1 MYRVAVAME
10 ETEQENLQRILQESF
25 SEAWEFFTII
35 KQEELLEIVEERKAD
50 IVFLS
55 LSLEKFSGLK
65 ALHSLREKNKN
76 IHVCVFSSFFAAD
89 MVTEVVMCGVDAYLT
104 VPIKKVQVKQATA
117 KIIAELEEEKIQ
129 WINQKGREHYIQQTR
144 NILEYG
150 FLYTILFEQM
160 NEKYLHAYCDALGM
174 MYQGF
179 MLSVYPLNGVQDKED
194 IVEKLQKKIKEIM
207 GRYERSMVSPKMFER
222 FIIYC
227 SWSKGDMSER
237 QKKEYLS
244 GIGHDLKKGILDDIG
259 ISVRIGIGN
268 VYPIKDI
275 YLSYQEAVNSIYFK
289 NKDNVMLFH
298 RDEGFLSHREYIDM
312 LNSLLDAVKFG
323 KSEALDIFSQILL
336 CLKELEYDAKINKI
350 LQIMVL
356 SCHVAPLEGENELQF
371 LNCTEF
377 LKELEGITEVEVWA
391 YRKFEYL
398 FKLIS
403 ESHSAGVPEII
414 HSAMRYIESHYTSE
428 ISLEDVA
435 KHVGVSPQH
444 FSKIFKKQTGT
455 NYVDWIT
462 HLRIEKA
469 MQYMNVG
476 DRTIKEICF
485 LVGYKDPNY
494 FSRIFKKIVGVTPSE
509 YATGN
514 KVLKKNRKTV
524 NW

>member
-1 MYRVAVAME
+1 MYRVAVVME
-10 ETEQENLQRILQESF
+10 ETEQENLQQILQESF
-25 SEAWEFFTII
+25 SETWEFLTIK
-35 KQEELLEIVEERKAD
+35 KQEELLKIVEEGETAL
-50 IVFLS
+50 VFLS
-55 LSLEKFSGLK
+55 LSMENFSGLK
-65 ALHSLREKNKN
+65 ALQSLREKNKN

-89 MVTEVVMCGVDAYLT
+89 MVTEVVMYGVDAYLS
-104 VPIKKVQVKQATA
+104 VPIKKVQIKQAVA
-117 KIIAELEEEKIQ
+117 KIIAKLEEEKIQ
-129 WINQKGREHYIQQTR
+129 WIHQKGRENYLVQTK

-150 FLYTILFEQM
+150 FLYTILFEEM
-160 NEKYLHAYCDALGM
+160 NEKYLHEYCDALGM

-179 MLSVYPLNGVQDKED
+179 MISIHPLKGLQDEE
-194 IVEKLQKKIKEIM
+194 VVAEKLQKKIKEIM

-222 FIIYC
+222 FIIYS
-227 SWSKGDMSER
+227 SWSKEDMSEQ
-237 QKKEYLS
+237 QKREYLTR
-244 GIGHDLKKGILDDIG
+244 IGYDLKKGIMDEFDIP
-259 ISVRIGIGN
+259 VRIGVGN

-275 YLSYQEAVNSIYFK
+275 YLSYQEAVNSVYFK

-298 RDEGFLSHREYIDM
+298 RDEGILSHSEYIDM
-312 LNSLLDAVKFG
+312 LNRLLDAVKFG
-323 KSEALDIFSQILL
+323 KSEALDLFSQILL

-356 SCHVAPLEGENELQF
+356 SCHVAPLDGENELQF

-403 ESHSAGVPEII
+403 ESHSAGVPATI
-414 HSAMRYIESHYTSE
+414 HSAMKYIESHYTSE

-435 KHVGVSPQH
+435 RHVGVSPQH
-444 FSKIFKKQTGT
+444 FSKVFKNQTGT

-469 MQYMNVG
+469 MQYINVG

-494 FSRIFKKIVGVTPSE
+494 FSRIFKKMVGMTPSE
-509 YATGN
+509 YASGN
-514 KVLKKNRKTV
+514 KILKKNRGTI
-524 NW
+524 NR